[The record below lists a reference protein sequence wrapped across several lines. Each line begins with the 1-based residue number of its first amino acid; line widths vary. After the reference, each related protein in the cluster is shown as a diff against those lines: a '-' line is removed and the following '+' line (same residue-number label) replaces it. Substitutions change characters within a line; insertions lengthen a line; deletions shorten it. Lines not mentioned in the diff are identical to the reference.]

1 MIPRLSHPESTPE
14 IVQSFL
20 AELRQSSF
28 SGDIQHD
35 YGTRLITSTDNSIYQ
50 VLPQADVFPKN
61 AGAIEAVLL
70 LTAQQKFC
78 QSIKITARGGGTGTN
93 GQSLT
98 KGIVLDCS
106 RYMNRIL
113 EVNIKQGWVRVEPG
127 VVLDLSLIHISEPTR
142 PY

>member
-50 VLPQADVFPKN
+50 VLPQAVVFPKN
-61 AGAIEAVLL
+61 TGDIEAVLL

-113 EVNIKQGWVRVEPG
+113 EVNI
-127 VVLDLSLIHISEPTR
+127 ISR
-142 PY
+142 RY